1 MGMQTDEPSRMPWQT
16 EPGRGRRWRQAQT
29 AMMALL
35 RQPLCS
41 FLLVGATLYLAHG
54 LMPGQGRPTLVLST
68 EELAYLARLGQDEPD
83 EAPTPEA
90 LRLLAAERLRQ
101 LALIDAAR
109 QMGLDRGDL
118 IIERRLMEK
127 MRFVLAQQEPAPQ
140 PTEQELQAFLQTH
153 PERYEK
159 NGTVGFEQ
167 LFFAEQA
174 PCSRARK
181 TLPSLLAGQDV
192 SSDPMALGRS
202 FAASTASTVQSRFGK
217 RFWETLQHAP
227 LHRWQGPVTSRYGC
241 HLIRVSQRTVHQ
253 MPALADVRER
263 VLLDWQTQAQQHAE
277 QRALCRLLGHYRII
291 TPASLTLRHHDLCPP
306 QSS

>member
-1 MGMQTDEPSRMPWQT
+1 
-16 EPGRGRRWRQAQT
+16 
-29 AMMALL
+29 MALL
-35 RQPLCS
+35 RQPLFY
-41 FLLVGATLYLAHG
+41 FLLVGIVLYLAYG
-54 LMPGQGRPTLVLST
+54 LMPGQGKPTLALSD

-83 EAPTPEA
+83 EAPTPGA

-101 LALIDAAR
+101 MALIDAAR

-127 MRFVLAQQEPAPQ
+127 MRFVLAQQEPVPQ

-202 FAASTASTVQSRFGK
+202 FAALTTSTVQSRFGK

-241 HLIRVSQRTVHQ
+241 HLIRVSQRTAHQ
-253 MPALADVRER
+253 IPALADVRER
-263 VLLDWQTQAQQHAE
+263 VLLDWQAQAQQHAE

-291 TPASLTLRHHDLCPP
+291 TPASLELRHHDLCP
-306 QSS
+306 QETS